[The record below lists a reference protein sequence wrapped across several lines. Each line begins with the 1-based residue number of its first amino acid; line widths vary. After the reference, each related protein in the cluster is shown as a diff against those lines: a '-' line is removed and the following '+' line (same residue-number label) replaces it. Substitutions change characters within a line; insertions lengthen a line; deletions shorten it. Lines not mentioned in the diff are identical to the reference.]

1 MSMLLEKRLASVE
14 IAVAELQ
21 RQLQSLQP
29 TNWLEQITGSFEDEP
44 AFEEVLAYG
53 RAIRQEDEVPLA
65 REGINEVVIIWMR
78 DDTLFAML
86 QIPSVP
92 AKVARDMK
100 LENTVKLRRDN
111 IDWVLQKKDVLLY
124 F

>member
-65 REGINEVVIIWMR
+65 REGINEVVII
-78 DDTLFAML
+78 
-86 QIPSVP
+86 
-92 AKVARDMK
+92 
-100 LENTVKLRRDN
+100 
-111 IDWVLQKKDVLLY
+111 
-124 F
+124 